1 MFMPREGLL
10 CERQLLPVP
19 TSLHNLFQIHLR
31 EDEAHCVLYL
41 RSAKQCLPPRPG
53 RAVVCLTV
61 PAGIKAEGLAHARQ
75 LQGPHLSARG
85 PPTLCPLWSCGR
97 RPWASMPGIHS
108 GVMGGTRGPPCP
120 VSTLESRAAPMGLH
134 ARHPLWSCGRRPW
147 ASLPRAHSGVVGTR
161 PDGDLWPPDYYLQIS
176 KRQAQGRGSDQIPCF
191 RRQDNIR
198 KLFLVKKYLPIA
210 EVKMKVLVTESYL
223 TLCDPMD
230 CSSPGSSVRGIL
242 QVRVLEWLSIPL
254 LGDLPNLGIK
264 PTSLES
270 PAFAVRKPFNN
281 IVAFSHS

>member
-1 MFMPREGLL
+1 MGG
-10 CERQLLPVP
+10 
-19 TSLHNLFQIHLR
+19 TH
-31 EDEAHCVLYL
+31 
-41 RSAKQCLPPRPG
+41 
-53 RAVVCLTV
+53 
-61 PAGIKAEGLAHARQ
+61 
-75 LQGPHLSARG
+75 G
-85 PPTLCPLWSCGR
+85 PPCPASTLESWVAPVVLPALCLLWSRGQC
-97 RPWASMPGIHS
+97 PWASMP
-108 GVMGGTRGPPCP
+108 C
-120 VSTLESRAAPMGLH
+120 
-134 ARHPLWSCGRRPW
+134 
-147 ASLPRAHSGVVGTR
+147 AHSGVIGTR

-230 CSSPGSSVRGIL
+230 CNSPGSSVRGIL
-242 QVRVLEWLSIPL
+242 QVRVLEWVSIPFS
-254 LGDLPNLGIK
+254 GDLPNLGIK

-270 PAFAVRKPFNN
+270 PALAGGKSFNN